1 VLFAVILNRGSAW
14 DASQPLEGQVEWEPH
29 RVFMNAL
36 EQAGFVALGG
46 PLEGTN
52 EVLLICRAASPEEIA
67 DRLAPDP
74 WHKMGLLQ
82 INRITPWQLRLGR
95 I

>member
-1 VLFAVILNRGSAW
+1 MILKRGPAW

-36 EQAGFVALGG
+36 EQEGFVALGG

-52 EVLLICRAASPEEIA
+52 EVLLICRAANTEEIA
-67 DRLAPDP
+67 GRLAPDP
-74 WHKMGLLQ
+74 WHRMGLRQ
-82 INRITPWQLRLGR
+82 INRILPWQLRLGR